1 MLNFVLEYQTTVTT
15 NDTISKILKYRN
27 PLFYSSFIIP
37 KSGRRLVDEI
47 SILLH
52 FHNNLH
58 QTLIHIILEMFAEK
72 KKSVSSRTK
81 SVLKNFGFS
90 VVQYMLF

>member
-1 MLNFVLEYQTTVTT
+1 MIRTTSVLNFVLEYQTTVTT
-15 NDTISKILKYRN
+15 NDTFSKILKYRN

-58 QTLIHIILEMFAEK
+58 QTIIHIILEMFAEK
-72 KKSVSSRTK
+72 KNRC
-81 SVLKNFGFS
+81 LPELNQF
-90 VVQYMLF
+90 